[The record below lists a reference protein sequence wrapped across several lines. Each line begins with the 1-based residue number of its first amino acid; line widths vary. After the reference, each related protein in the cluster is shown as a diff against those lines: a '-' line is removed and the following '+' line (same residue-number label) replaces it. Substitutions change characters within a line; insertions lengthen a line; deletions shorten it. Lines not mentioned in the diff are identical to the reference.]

1 MHLNPSNRS
10 SRTHRPCVHLSPS
23 FRMFKLLVLA
33 VVAGLSSLAAHAQL
47 TDLMFVPRSKIASA
61 NATAAPRL
69 ALIYNGVDSDENS
82 RDALK
87 TIAQNSGYET
97 AFFADP
103 SAMIADLGRAS
114 LLIFGGTGDDI
125 TKLLALFNNAQ
136 TIRAMKDFVS
146 NGGVYLGICG
156 GAYIASEGYDDTNGP
171 VKALGLAPVQTDTF
185 LTDPTP
191 IIIKVT
197 WGDTVRPI
205 YYQNGPKFIPSAQAS
220 VQVLS
225 RYADNSIA
233 AVVSNSGKG
242 KVILLGHHP
251 EAETSWVDTETKN
264 AGDWIPTDDLADNLF
279 AIAGDN
285 SAATVPTGL
294 AATAATHSQID
305 LSWTASTDNVGV
317 VAYKIY
323 RGTAL
328 IATQGTAT
336 KYSDIGLATA
346 SSYSYSV
353 SGCDTAGNCSTP
365 STAVLATT
373 NAGASSIHQKSDCLF
388 NSIESN
394 YPAYVSPA
402 RMPSQADGPYYF
414 RYYPQTKAYI
424 GVTATNLYYLG
435 PASSNALTDLG
446 ALSKFYAMA
455 GCQ

>member
-10 SRTHRPCVHLSPS
+10 THRLGACWSPS
-23 FRMFKLLVLA
+23 FRVLKLFLFAVL
-33 VVAGLSSLAAHAQL
+33 AGLSSLAAHAMPN
-47 TDLMFVPRSKIASA
+47 DLAYLPGSKITSTTA
-61 NATAAPRL
+61 ATAQRL
-69 ALIYNGVDSDENS
+69 ALIYVGDGSDRDSL
-82 RDALK
+82 RALGA
-87 TIAQNSGYET
+87 IAQKSGYAT
-97 AFFADP
+97 GYFRDP
-103 SAMIADLGRAS
+103 KVMVANLHRTS
-114 LLIFGGTGDDI
+114 LLIFGGTKDDI
-125 TKLLALFNNAQ
+125 DPLLLKFNNPE
-136 TIRAMKDFVS
+136 TIQAMKDFVS
-146 NGGVYLGICG
+146 NGGVYIGICG
-156 GAYIASEGYDDTNGP
+156 GAYLASEGYEDKNGW
-171 VKALGLAPVQTDTF
+171 VKALGLAPVKTDSF
-185 LTDPTP
+185 MTDDAP

-205 YYQNGPKFIPSAQAS
+205 YYQFGPKFIPSQPAS
-220 VQVLS
+220 VQVFSL
-225 RYADNSIA
+225 YADKSIA
-233 AVVSNSGKG
+233 AIVSKSEKG

-251 EAETSWVDTETKN
+251 EADKSWIDNDDPKN

-328 IATQGTAT
+328 IATQGTET

-373 NAGASSIHQKSDCLF
+373 NAGASSINQKSDCLF

-394 YPAYVSPA
+394 YPAFVSPA
-402 RMPSQADGPYYF
+402 GMPSQAYGPYYL